1 VGVEKLRET
10 ASSEVWRLIMLA
22 CRSGC
27 GKTSPSKFTKN
38 GSFNAGTDG
47 GLCRCR
53 DGRESKVFPTR
64 FHLTPLRSNRYGE
77 TYRGSVVVFF
87 GQWKDENSFKHR
99 WDGTYEREGVHD
111 LHFHDLRHTFA
122 SWLMQG
128 GGDYM
133 VIEKL
138 LGHRYREQGICIYTT
153 GTDASGMPYSSP
165 SLLLQLVHFCF
176 FCR

>member
-1 VGVEKLRET
+1 
-10 ASSEVWRLIMLA
+10 MLA

-138 LGHRYREQGICIYTT
+138 LGHRLPGTGDLYLHDWDGRFRDAVFFSITSTT
-153 GTDASGMPYSSP
+153 TST
-165 SLLLQLVHFCF
+165 LLLFLSISN
-176 FCR
+176 

>member
-1 VGVEKLRET
+1 MATDYAGLQIGMRENKLIEVHEEWLVQRGDRWWVVPSPGRTRIKGVPNSVPLNTLALESLRGD
-10 ASSEVWRLIMLA
+10 VPRI
-22 CRSGC
+22 
-27 GKTSPSKFTKN
+27 
-38 GSFNAGTDG
+38 G
-47 GLCRCR
+47 GR
-53 DGRESKVFPTR
+53 
-64 FHLTPLRSNRYGE
+64 
-77 TYRGSVVVFF
+77 FF
-87 GQWKDENSFKHR
+87 GQWKDGNSFKHR

-122 SWLMQG
+122 SWLMQA